1 MLNGLLTRIASESGP
16 TIHIAPGGVTT
27 LHGYMITNSIL
38 YAWICAV
45 IILILLITLARRATV
60 KPKKGLVQFIE
71 IGTDFIVGL
80 LEANFGDRKKA
91 LKYAP
96 FFVSLFFFIL
106 LNNWLGLLPG
116 VGEAF
121 RVGEVPL
128 LRPFTADLNG
138 TLAAAIVTMI
148 TVQYF
153 AIRESGI
160 KRHTRHYFAGNLKN
174 PITYLMGGFEVFS
187 ELTRVISLALRL
199 FLNVAI
205 GEIIIS
211 VFAYLG
217 KFAAPLTSLPFLIL
231 ELFVGALQS
240 YIFVMLAVVYL
251 SVAIKHDDEPH
262 SVDDFASVT
271 GIAVSPKVQQYRSR
285 RQNHQRNKTHHHA

>member
-1 MLNGLLTRIASESGP
+1 MIVSGLFNKIAADSGP
-16 TIHIAPGGVTT
+16 TIHIAPGGITT
-27 LHGYMITNSIL
+27 IHGYTITNSIL
-38 YAWICAV
+38 YAWICAFFIVVVLV
-45 IILILLITLARRATV
+45 ILARKATI
-60 KPKKGLVQFIE
+60 KPKKGLVQLVE
-71 IGTDFIVGL
+71 IGTEFILGL
-80 LEANFGDRKKA
+80 LESNFGDRKKA

-96 FFVSLFFFIL
+96 FFTTLFFFIL

-121 RVGEVPL
+121 TVHEVPL

-153 AIRESGI
+153 AIKESGI
-160 KRHTRHYFAGNLKN
+160 KRHARHYFAGSLVN
-174 PITYLMGGFEVFS
+174 PLTYLMGFFEVFS

-205 GEIIIS
+205 GEIIIA

-217 KFAAPLTSLPFLIL
+217 KVAAPLTSLPFLVL

-251 SVAIKHDDEPH
+251 AVAIKHDDEDEAH
-262 SVDDFASVT
+262 NAEELDSVT
-271 GIAVSPKVQQYRSR
+271 EMALSSPSGAK
-285 RQNHQRNKTHHHA
+285 

>member
-1 MLNGLLTRIASESGP
+1 MVLSGLLTKFAEDSGP
-16 TIHIAPGGVTT
+16 TIHIAPSGVTT
-27 LHGYMITNSIL
+27 INGFTITNSIL

-45 IILILLITLARRATV
+45 VIIIFLVIVARKVTI
-60 KPKKGLVQFIE
+60 KPKKGPIQLVE
-71 IGTDFIVGL
+71 IGTEFIMGL
-80 LEANFGDRKKA
+80 LESNFGDRKKA

-96 FFVSLFFFIL
+96 FFVTLFFYIM

-121 RVGEVPL
+121 TVNGTPL

-138 TLAAAIVTMI
+138 TLAAAAVTMVM
-148 TVQYF
+148 VQYF
-153 AIRESGI
+153 AIKESGI
-160 KRHTRHYFAGNLKN
+160 KRHSRHYFAGSLKN
-174 PITYLMGGFEVFS
+174 PMTYMMGGFEIFS

-205 GEIIIS
+205 GEIIIA

-217 KFAAPLTSLPFLIL
+217 KAAAPLTSLPFFIL
-231 ELFVGALQS
+231 EMMVGALQA

-251 SVAIKHDDEPH
+251 AVAIKHDDEGHDP
-262 SVDDFASVT
+262 DELDSVT
-271 GIAVSPKVQQYRSR
+271 QMAVSAPAGGKAS
-285 RQNHQRNKTHHHA
+285 